1 MAWRML
7 QEEVWGLLHPG
18 PMLEVRAVLEYVL
31 YKLTKKKKIFLKQTT
46 YQISRLDA
54 FKGKY
59 YILTPVM
66 SLA

>member
-31 YKLTKKKKIFLKQTT
+31 YKLTKKKNF
-46 YQISRLDA
+46 
-54 FKGKY
+54 F
-59 YILTPVM
+59 
-66 SLA
+66 